1 MIEDIGKEIAC
12 PKCGERGKAAVERV
26 NVKGKPYYYLSV
38 RHTLG
43 HGRSKRCLIRRLSD
57 DEVAK
62 LMVTKP
68 LKASKPVT
76 KMVTKPRPGRPQAP
90 PKPPVKEI
98 EEIRKAIDD
107 LKTSFLDFQR
117 TIQAQIGEMVRT
129 LRREAEGEE
138 IVGVVTKQD
147 ERRGKV
153 YVPKEWIGRKVRVS
167 LLKEEETNIPEKP
180 QET

>member
-1 MIEDIGKEIAC
+1 MIEDVGREITC
-12 PKCGERGKAAVERV
+12 PKCGERGKVAVERV
-26 NVKGKPYYYLSV
+26 NVKGKSYYYLSV

-43 HGRSKRCLIRRLSD
+43 HGRSKRCLIRRLAD

-68 LKASKPVT
+68 LKVAKPVT
-76 KMVTKPRPGRPQAP
+76 KTAAKPPPERPLMAP
-90 PKPPVKEI
+90 KPVKEI
-98 EEIRKAIDD
+98 EEIRKAIED
-107 LKTSFLDFQR
+107 LKTSFLDFER
-117 TIQAQIGEMVRT
+117 TIQGQMEEIVRT

-167 LLKEEETNIPEKP
+167 LLKEETDNIPEKP